1 MVYNTEATEWP
12 SFEINPAIKDLIS
25 RFFKL
30 LDTQDSSVGN
40 VLADEIF
47 ALNGRAEFGGHFF
60 NGKEEIRGSRDSAWK
75 VVTERRHA
83 VLKVFS
89 ADLEGSDLS
98 LIGHVEMSFNNG
110 KSVEGEFA
118 GRLGVE
124 GATGSSPKLTLYQVW
139 ADSAP
144 VNRALIRE

>member
-47 ALNGRAEFGGHFF
+47 APNGQ
-60 NGKEEIRGSRDSAWK
+60 IRGSRDSAWK

-118 GRLGVE
+118 GRSGVE
-124 GATGSSPKLTLYQVW
+124 GATGSSPRLTLYQVW
-139 ADSAP
+139 ADSTP
-144 VNRALIRE
+144 VTRDLIRE